1 MSALISCL
9 FASSSPTT
17 RRIFHRASLLPRAPS
32 WDPIIAGGMLS
43 RAASQG
49 TGQASSPRSGLY
61 RQPFP
66 SQSQNTLNG
75 DIRKQFKTSTANN
88 SAAAAS
94 CASAR
99 TMPDTR
105 GLLPKPPSKPT
116 PAMASANLNGRLHS
130 ICGNSSSS
138 FTRDTPVIDLTGP
151 DPSTIK
157 SKIHET
163 VYFVEDDL
171 SDDDHLDLD
180 YQAPIPLPTAPTS
193 NAPAH
198 SSRPPASSVVR
209 TATRTN
215 LGSSQSEA
223 PIPWSS
229 SPASH
234 FAPPAL
240 RPTPALDSAT
250 THRSLK
256 RQSSGDSNPAEIPIP
271 KSKRRVLPA
280 SFRQPASDS
289 EQDVPLTTATKKKA
303 LWDAPASHVEMQKKQ
318 LKNQQSSRQ
327 PQAETSKDGP
337 QQTSGS
343 ISKKKVAISLSTEQQ
358 QVLDLVVNKGESV
371 FFTGPA
377 GTGKSVLMRA
387 IVDELKKKYK
397 KDPERVAVTASTGL
411 AACNIGGITLH
422 SFSGIGLGKEE
433 ALALVKK
440 IKRNPKA
447 RNRWIKTKCLIID
460 EISMV
465 DGDLFDK
472 LSYIGRV
479 IRNNGRPWGGIQLV
493 ITGDFF
499 QLPPVPDHE
508 KSRES
513 KFAFDASTWST
524 SIDHTIGLSQV
535 FRQRDPEF
543 ARMLNEMRLGKI
555 RPDTVRAFKA
565 LDRPLDFKDGVD
577 SAELFPTRIQVTG
590 SNEKRLR
597 DLPGEIR
604 RYDAVDTGDPAIRD
618 KLLQHM
624 MAPKSLDLKVNAQ
637 VMLIKNLDE
646 TLVNGSLGR
655 VISFSD
661 EKTFEMDDGSYGAGY
676 GSDPDDRMSK
686 ARRKLQGFSNDV
698 DSPVPSGRRFPVVQ
712 FISTSGTPR
721 TIMCVPEEWRVEL
734 PNGEVQA
741 KRSQLPLI
749 LAWCLSIHKAQGQ
762 TLERVTVNLGRVFE
776 KGQAY
781 VALSRATTQQGLRVI
796 NFDPAK
802 VMAHPK
808 VVEFYGKLYS
818 AGQAI
823 GSRPVT
829 IANFVG
835 NKGGV
840 QPPARMVP
848 QLPNM
853 AQKAEVINLDD
864 DEEAMESY
872 AF

>member
-1 MSALISCL
+1 
-9 FASSSPTT
+9 
-17 RRIFHRASLLPRAPS
+17 
-32 WDPIIAGGMLS
+32 MLS
-43 RAASQG
+43 RAVSQG
-49 TGQASSPRSGLY
+49 TGQASSSRPGLY
-61 RQPFP
+61 QQPFP
-66 SQSQNTLNG
+66 SQSQNSPNG
-75 DIRKQFKTSTANN
+75 DIRKQFKTLTAKN

-94 CASAR
+94 GASAR
-99 TMPDTR
+99 TMPDR
-105 GLLPKPPSKPT
+105 KAFLNKPPIEPAS
-116 PAMASANLNGRLHS
+116 AMASKNSTGRLHS
-130 ICGNSSSS
+130 ICGNSTS
-138 FTRDTPVIDLTGP
+138 FSHGTPVVDLTESP
-151 DPSTIK
+151 VK
-157 SKIHET
+157 AKIHEA
-163 VYFVEDDL
+163 VYFAEDDF

-180 YQAPIPLPTAPTS
+180 YEAPTPLPI
-193 NAPAH
+193 APASKSPTH

-209 TATRTN
+209 SATRTN
-215 LGSSQSEA
+215 LASSQSEA

-240 RPTPALDSAT
+240 RPAPTHDST
-250 THRSLK
+250 TTQTLLK
-256 RQSSGDSNPAEIPIP
+256 RKSSGDSKPAEFPIS

-289 EQDVPLTTATKKKA
+289 EEDMPVTTAAKKKA
-303 LWDAPASHVEMQKKQ
+303 LWDASASHVEMQKKQ
-318 LKNQQSSRQ
+318 LKNQRSSRQ
-327 PQAETSKDGP
+327 PQAETSKDGSRE
-337 QQTSGS
+337 TSDS
-343 ISKKKVAISLSTEQQ
+343 LSKKKVAISLSTEQQ

-387 IVDELKKKYK
+387 IVDELKKKHQR
-397 KDPERVAVTASTGL
+397 DPERVAVTASTGL

-422 SFSGIGLGKEE
+422 SFSGIGLGKED
-433 ALALVKK
+433 AHALVKK

-460 EISMV
+460 EVSMV

-555 RPDTVRAFKA
+555 GPETVRAFKV
-565 LDRPLDFKDGVD
+565 LDRPLKFKDGVD
-577 SAELFPTRIQVTG
+577 SAELFPTRAQVTG

-597 DLPGEIR
+597 DLPGELR
-604 RYDAVDTGDPAIRD
+604 RYDAMDTGDPAIRD
-618 KLLQHM
+618 KLLHNM
-624 MAPKSLDLKVNAQ
+624 MAPKSLDLKINAQ

-646 TLVNGSLGR
+646 TLVNGSLGK
-655 VISFSD
+655 VIAFSD
-661 EKTFEMDDGSYGAGY
+661 EKTFEMGDGSHGAGY
-676 GSDPDDRMSK
+676 GSDADDRMSK

-698 DSPVPSGRRFPVVQ
+698 DSPVSSGRKYPVVQ

-721 TIMCVPEEWRVEL
+721 TIMCVPEEWKVEL

-741 KRSQLPLI
+741 KRNQLPLI
-749 LAWCLSIHKAQGQ
+749 LAWSLSIHKAQGQ

-781 VALSRATTQQGLRVI
+781 VALSRATTQQGLRVL

-818 AGQAI
+818 AGQAV

-835 NKGGV
+835 NKRGV
-840 QPPARMVP
+840 QPPPKMVP
-848 QLPNM
+848 QLPNT
-853 AQKAEVINLDD
+853 AQNVEAIDLDD

-872 AF
+872 GF